1 MHRMRIRGTVIY
13 MSMVSIIFKVY
24 PNENSF
30 DSVASALKGMEA
42 RDIKADDVGFGIRVI
57 KAMFVFD
64 DAKASSSSIEEAVK
78 KIPGVSEVE
87 VEEESLV

>member
-1 MHRMRIRGTVIY
+1 

-24 PNENSF
+24 PEENSF

-42 RDIKADDVGFGIRVI
+42 RDVKAEDVGFGIKVI

-64 DAKASSSSIEEAVK
+64 DAKTNSSSIEEAVK
-78 KIPGVSEVE
+78 GIAGVSEVE
-87 VEEESLV
+87 VEEESLL